1 VHSTD
6 PNWWCGSSQSGGEG
20 YFPASF
26 VTYDLSAELETKKV
40 AAAEPPPP
48 SIDEAKVWQIHTT
61 SKPNC
66 SPIHTTAHLF
76 YLPITITSTSH
87 TRHTYTHARARAHT
101 HTHTHTHPHTLYAH
115 SKAYPLALHRHCHC
129 QIDQCLDALYDA
141 MRDGSFD
148 TLTTMSSLRDECL
161 TMEPLLE
168 KQVRKLPAPADVTAC
183 SATYCHDHNCRP
195 PVYPLIAPADDDF
208 KAVKLSRS
216 HGGCGQF
223 IVDCVS
229 HGAAASVP

>member
-1 VHSTD
+1 
-6 PNWWCGSSQSGGEG
+6 
-20 YFPASF
+20 
-26 VTYDLSAELETKKV
+26 V
-40 AAAEPPPP
+40 ANSHNFQTQLLAN
-48 SIDEAKVWQIHTT
+48 SH
-61 SKPNC
+61 NC
-66 SPIHTTAHLF
+66 SPLLLANHHHVHVTHTSHIHT
-76 YLPITITSTSH
+76 H
-87 TRHTYTHARARAHT
+87 TRARAHT
-101 HTHTHTHPHTLYAH
+101 HTHTLYAH

-216 HGGCGQF
+216 HGRCGQF